1 MDGIEEGADGFIA
14 DQIDPTLIEG
24 LHQQPEGTYEPEDS
38 SAYLLQQV
46 GLHSYAGVCVNYSY
60 NFEYSTYVT

>member
-14 DQIDPTLIEG
+14 DQIDPSLIEG
-24 LHQQPEGTYEPEDS
+24 LHQQAEGTYEPEDS

-46 GLHSYAGVCVNYSY
+46 GLHSYASVCVNHSY
-60 NFEYSTYVT
+60 KFQCSTWM